1 MEAEFWAVV
10 SAMVTIVSLSTGLT
24 LSIISAKIE
33 AVMDRIETLEKRG
46 RATDKRLGRLDKKVG
61 RLEKKVGMLDKKVG
75 TLDKKIDQRFEGLIG
90 VMSVLFDS
98 LDRRLTIV
106 EGDLGLIKAYLF
118 GLGRRSG

>member
-1 MEAEFWAVV
+1 MDAEFWAVV

-24 LSIISAKIE
+24 LCIISAKIT

-46 RATDKRLGRLDKKVG
+46 RATDKKLGRLDKKV
-61 RLEKKVGMLDKKVG
+61 RRLDKKIG